1 MESVGEHIDHW
12 SARSNWTTGQVGLVV
27 TVNLT
32 NTEWSFTLWSVPGK
46 ELTDQSEVDGFTIT
60 HSDVIQGL

>member
-1 MESVGEHIDHW
+1 MESAREHTDHW
-12 SARSNWTTGQVGLVV
+12 SVRSNWTTGQVGLVV

-32 NTEWSFTLWSVPGK
+32 NTEWSFTLWPVPYK
-46 ELTDQSEVDGFTIT
+46 ELTGPSEVDGFTIT